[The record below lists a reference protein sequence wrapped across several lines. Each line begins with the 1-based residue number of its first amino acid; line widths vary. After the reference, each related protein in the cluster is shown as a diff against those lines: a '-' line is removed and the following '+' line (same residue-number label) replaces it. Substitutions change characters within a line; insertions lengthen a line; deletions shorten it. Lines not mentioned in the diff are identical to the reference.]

1 MLQPED
7 LDRASRAGAEQEGEA
22 APGPGRGDQ
31 GSQEGSGRHLQLEQN
46 SGRLYFGGLLKL
58 L

>member
-7 LDRASRAGAEQEGEA
+7 IDRASRAGAEQEGEA
-22 APGPGRGDQ
+22 ATGSGRGDQ
-31 GSQEGSGRHLQLEQN
+31 GSQEGPGRHLQLEQN
-46 SGRLYFGGLLKL
+46 SGRLHFGGLLKL